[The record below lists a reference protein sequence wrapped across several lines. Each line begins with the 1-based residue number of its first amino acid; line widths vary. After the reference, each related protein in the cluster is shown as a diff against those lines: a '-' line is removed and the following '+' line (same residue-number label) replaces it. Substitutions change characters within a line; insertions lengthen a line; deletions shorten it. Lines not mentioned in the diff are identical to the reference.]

1 MARTDAVSAVTGE
14 VFREGWS
21 KVRGSTQGLGQ
32 KQRQMVRAARGHR
45 SAVFKAIRGGGTHTK
60 AQLARQLDYLTSK
73 SSHIVDSRGVHD
85 GKATL
90 TAKEINGVSERFSE
104 NWGTAFHPKLGH
116 TTHMLMSYPVG
127 TKGEHVRDITA
138 AVADRFFN
146 NEQGHFD
153 YIIAVHEDRDHPH
166 AHIVLN
172 RRSQEGE
179 IFYLGRDHRF
189 NYDDFRTAMVEEA
202 DKVGV
207 RLEATRR
214 VDRGVL
220 TYPARTGEVY
230 AAKEEGRAPVERERI
245 GGDLARAAAEIAIAS
260 KVYGALS
267 AEASDEG
274 REDIANALFRAGEIL
289 ARKGQLEQTGEIYM
303 ASFDEMKTRLADVSE
318 RVGAMVRELPEAER
332 PQMEAE
338 VNKIYADMAH
348 MQPMGLR
355 SATLTQAPSDTGV
368 YSQANINSDQT
379 QRMRDS
385 ETRAQIETALR
396 GTGISSETV
405 IARVEQGADNAAM
418 EREWLAQDMEKIAQ
432 TDGLNLERR
441 EDVQV
446 VADKLDA
453 AHVNLGTALER
464 ADVLREDGVIEVE
477 SRETFHR
484 DQASVDRM
492 EARIRQEL
500 MSEGQGDFDS
510 RYDRV
515 EAMAERGELTSRAEA
530 RIEQEQRDYLRD
542 RPEIVASPAAVLTD
556 EPFGRNVVD
565 REAFDRIGGETYAI
579 MDDDSERRE
588 LSDVVAANFK
598 DRYPDMPDHLARG
611 LGQTYAQVE
620 DVRSEEAYERYA
632 EEQRELAPFIEERA
646 ADEDYRER
654 LAEDRAIQASE
665 EQGIARAEREL
676 REEDEY
682 IRDGQDAA
690 ALVRADQESAERQRT
705 INDVVARERT
715 DPIHDSMPDDA
726 SKAAFRG
733 AVDRELSQEQLDRLK
748 EGDADAMDGIIDDRL
763 DRLYA
768 AKAYLQSDETTAQS
782 EALDEVTLE
791 ISTEEVEAQRLK
803 HAHSEKGTTHG

>member
-21 KVRGSTQGLGQ
+21 KVRGSTQGLGS
-32 KQRQMVRAARGHR
+32 KQRQMVRAARGNR

-60 AQLARQLDYLTSK
+60 AQLARQLEYLTTK
-73 SSHIVDSRGVHD
+73 SSHIIDSTGGLD
-85 GKATL
+85 GKKTL
-90 TAKEINGVSERFSE
+90 TAKEIKDLANEFSKK
-104 NWGTAFHPKLGH
+104 WGEGFNPKLGH

-127 TKGEHVRDITA
+127 TKGEDVRDITA
-138 AVADRFFN
+138 AVAERFFR
-146 NEQGHFD
+146 NEQGNFD
-153 YIIAVHEDRDHPH
+153 YLIAVHEDRDHPH

-172 RRSQEGE
+172 RRSEEGE

-189 NYDDFRTAMVEEA
+189 NYDDFRMAMVEEA

-230 AAKEEGRAPVERERI
+230 AAKEEGRAPVERERV
-245 GGDLARAAAEIAIAS
+245 GEDLARAAAEVAIAS

-267 AEASDEG
+267 DEASGDG

-303 ASFDEMKTRLADVSE
+303 ASFDEMKTEFAERTE
-318 RVGAMVRELPEAER
+318 RVEAMVRELPEAER
-332 PQMEAE
+332 PEMEAK
-338 VNKIYADMAH
+338 VNKIYVDMAH

-355 SATLTQAPSDTGV
+355 SATLTQPPSDTGV
-368 YSQANINSDQT
+368 YSQANINSEQT
-379 QRMRDS
+379 ERMRDP

-405 IARVEQGADNAAM
+405 IARVEQGANNAAM
-418 EREWLAQDMEKIAQ
+418 EREWLAQDMDKIAQ
-432 TDGLNLERR
+432 ADGLNLERR
-441 EDVQV
+441 EDVQIA
-446 VADKLDA
+446 ADKLDA
-453 AHVNLGTALER
+453 VHVKLGTALER

-510 RYDRV
+510 RYDLV
-515 EAMAERGELTSRAEA
+515 EAMAERGELTSRAAA

-556 EPFGRNVVD
+556 EPFGRNVAN
-565 REAFDRIGGETYAI
+565 REAFDRVASQTLAI
-579 MDDDSERRE
+579 QSNEDERRE
-588 LSDVVAANFK
+588 LSEVVAADFK

-611 LGQTYAQVE
+611 LGQTYARVE
-620 DVRSEEAYERYA
+620 EVRNDEAIKRYVA
-632 EEQRELAPFIEERA
+632 ERA
-646 ADEDYRER
+646 DDPLIDQRSADEDYRDRISEELRQER
-654 LAEDRAIQASE
+654 SEALAED
-665 EQGIARAEREL
+665 QGIARAE
-676 REEDEY
+676 
-682 IRDGQDAA
+682 
-690 ALVRADQESAERQRT
+690 AEIAENRRT
-705 INDVVARERT
+705 ITDVVARERA

-733 AVDRELSQEQLDRLK
+733 AVERELSEEQLDRLK
-748 EGDADAMDGIIDDRL
+748 GGDADAMDEIIDDRL

-768 AKAYLQSDETTAQS
+768 AKAYLQSDEATAQS

-791 ISTEEVEAQRLK
+791 ISTEEVDAQRLK
-803 HAHSEKGTTHG
+803 YAHSEKGTTHG